1 MKRKY
6 ILAFMDMTERFGQT
20 SEAKRLKVG
29 AMIVRNGHIVAQG
42 CNGQPPGWHTEVC
55 EDENNV
61 TLPTVRHAEIAAFDK
76 LFDLKDYIED
86 SDMYI
91 SHAPCLECS
100 KKIVDFGIKKVY
112 YRHTYRKTDGIDHL
126 LKHGIEVEQVD

>member
-6 ILAFMDMTERFGQT
+6 IEAFMDMTERFGQT
-20 SEAKRLKVG
+20 SEATRLKVG
-29 AMIVRNGHIVAQG
+29 AMLVRNGHIVAQG
-42 CNGQPPGWHTEVC
+42 VNGQPPGWPTEVC

-76 LFDLKDYIED
+76 LLNLKDYIED
-86 SDMYI
+86 SDIYI

-100 KKIVDFGIKKVY
+100 KKIVDFGISKVY
-112 YRHTYRKTDGIDHL
+112 YRHSYRKTDGIDYL
-126 LKHGIEVEQVD
+126 QSKGVDVEKVD

>member
-1 MKRKY
+1 MKRRY
-6 ILAFMDMTERFGQT
+6 VEAFMDMAERFGQT
-20 SEAKRLKVG
+20 SYAERLKVG
-29 AMIVRNGHIVAQG
+29 AMVVNQGHIVAQG
-42 CNGQPPGWHTEVC
+42 VNGQAPGWPTEVC
-55 EDENNV
+55 ESVFNT

-76 LFDLKDYIED
+76 LKGHEYLAL
-86 SDMYI
+86 SADMYV

-126 LKHGIEVEQVD
+126 LEHGVEVEQVE